1 METRP
6 PAKGIPV
13 DPGDLAARAAAVL
26 KGNDMG
32 GWTRAAPNLYPHQW
46 SWDTAFIAIGL
57 AHLDTGRA
65 ATEIRSLFDHQWKN
79 GKVPHIVFNADAPPE
94 SYFPGPEHWA
104 SAADTLDSPSGL
116 ARSSGLCQPPVHAI
130 AVRRVLEIA
139 RSRGEG
145 EPEARAFVAEIYP
158 KLLAWHRYLATARD
172 PEGSGLVTIF
182 HPWESGTDNSPRWS
196 AALERVEV
204 GEMPEYERPDL
215 KHVPDP
221 SERPTGP
228 EYDRYIWLVEVIKR
242 AGCDEAVLYE
252 ESPFLVKDV
261 LASAVLVRANEAL
274 LDMSKAARA
283 PDEDR
288 AEIEAWISRGRQG
301 LEERWDPHLQLCLDY
316 DLRAGEPLRARTIA
330 CFAPLISGTEY
341 PGRRQTLLDVL
352 DSRAF
357 AGHPN
362 LRWPL
367 PPSTSPEEPGFHP
380 RSYWRG
386 PVWPV
391 LNWLLWWTLTE
402 AGEDEKAARL
412 RHQGL
417 AQLSDGRLGEYYEP
431 FTGEP
436 LGSDEQSW
444 TAAVAL
450 DWLAEEEASE
460 RS

>member
-1 METRP
+1 MKTPPTATPLEPME
-6 PAKGIPV
+6 
-13 DPGDLAARAAAVL
+13 LAARAAAVL
-26 KGNDMG
+26 RANDMG
-32 GWTRAAPNLYPHQW
+32 GWTLAAPTLYPHQW
-46 SWDTAFIAIGL
+46 SWDSAFIAVGL
-57 AHLDTGRA
+57 AHLDVRRA
-65 ATEIRSLFDHQWKN
+65 AAEILGLLDHQWKN
-79 GKVPHIVFNADAPPE
+79 GKVPHIVFNPHAPPE

-104 SAADTLDSPSGL
+104 SAAETPDAPSGP
-116 ARSSGLCQPPVHAI
+116 ARTSGLCQPPVHAI
-130 AVRRVLEIA
+130 AARRILEVA
-139 RSRGEG
+139 ERRGEG
-145 EPEARAFVAEIYP
+145 ADEAREFLREAYP

-204 GEMPEYERPDL
+204 GEMPDYARLDL
-215 KHVPDP
+215 GHVPDP

-228 EYDRYIWLVEVIKR
+228 EYDRFIWLVEVIKR
-242 AGCDEAVLYE
+242 AGCDDAVLYD
-252 ESPFLVKDV
+252 ESPFLVEDV
-261 LASAVLVRANEAL
+261 LASAILVRANEAL
-274 LDMSKAARA
+274 LGIAEAAGA
-283 PDEDR
+283 PEEDR
-288 AEIEAWISRGRQG
+288 ATIRAWIRRGRRG
-301 LEERWDPHLQLCLDY
+301 LDARWDPGLKLCLDY

-330 CFAPLISGTEY
+330 GFAPLIAGTQ
-341 PGRRQTLLDVL
+341 RSDRLRDLLGVF

-357 AGHPN
+357 AGNPN

-391 LNWLLWWTLTE
+391 MNWLFWWSLVE
-402 AGEDEKAARL
+402 IGERKRANWL
-412 RHQGL
+412 RSCGL
-417 AQLSDGRLGEYYEP
+417 AQLSDGRFGEYYEP

-450 DWLAEEEASE
+450 DWLANEEVSE
-460 RS
+460 KP